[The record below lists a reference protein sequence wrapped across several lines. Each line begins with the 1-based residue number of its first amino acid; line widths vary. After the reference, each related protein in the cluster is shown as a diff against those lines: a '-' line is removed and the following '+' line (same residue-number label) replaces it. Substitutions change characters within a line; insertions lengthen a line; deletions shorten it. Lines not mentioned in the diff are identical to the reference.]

1 MGTQENTGP
10 PDTVQ
15 RIADKSPPPQ
25 FLVDAASSV
34 NAGRIKEAIDILEGG
49 IEQDSCAA
57 YSAIGQVY
65 LSCREYEN
73 ALGWLEKAHQCQ
85 PDSAEI
91 LLQKAQSLT
100 GLKRWSDAIGVFQQV
115 LDKDSLRTDV
125 LFLLGKALKETGQLE
140 KAEECFKQVLK
151 EKATASVLFEL
162 ESVARKKGCLS
173 QAVQYRK
180 QVLQLNPNNPEFLRY
195 AAEIMVSVERK
206 QLGINLLRM
215 AAKRAP
221 KRADIGSSLL
231 HVLHFS
237 PNLDGEMLF
246 QEHKQWGR
254 TYAPMDLARRCHD
267 NDPDPDRRLRIGYIS
282 PNFYRHSVAFFFES
296 LLDAHNRNEVE
307 VYGYGDIRFAD
318 EVTERLK
325 PKFCCYRDIRQMS
338 KKAIVDLIEQDNVDI
353 LVDLAGHTKYN
364 KLTVLAHKPAP
375 VQVTYLGYPNTTGME
390 QIDYRFTDDL
400 ADTADSQKYYTEELV
415 FLPEGFLCYRPADFA
430 PPVTPLP
437 AMQKGYIT
445 FGCFNCNP
453 KINPYV
459 ISMWAQI
466 LNNNKD
472 SRFIL
477 KFDGAAD
484 AKIQH
489 LYTRHFARFGIP
501 SFRLDFYGL
510 KSPAQHLALYGR
522 MDIALDTYPY
532 NGTTTTFEAL
542 WMGVPVVSLAG
553 SCHASR
559 VGLSILSRLGLGF
572 LAASS
577 PAEYVAKALALAEKT
592 DQLAKIR
599 DSMRARMAASSLC
612 NAKQFAENI
621 EAAYRRMWQKWC
633 RDHGGDD

>member
-1 MGTQENTGP
+1 MDTHKNTGP
-10 PDTVQ
+10 ADTS
-15 RIADKSPPPQ
+15 RGSANKDAAPQ
-25 FLVDAASSV
+25 FLIDAASAV
-34 NAGRIKEAIDILEGG
+34 NAGKTKEAIGILEGG

-57 YSAIGQVY
+57 YGAIGQVY

-73 ALGWLEKAHQCQ
+73 ALQWLEKARQCQ
-85 PDSAEI
+85 PDSTEI
-91 LLQKAQSLT
+91 LLHKAQSLT
-100 GLKRWSDAIGVFQQV
+100 GLKRWSDAICVFQQI
-115 LDKDSLRTDV
+115 LDKDSVRTDV

-140 KAEECFKQVLK
+140 KAEECFNKVLK
-151 EKATASVLFEL
+151 KKTTAPVLYEL
-162 ESVARKKGCLS
+162 ESISRKKGCLS

-180 QVLQLNPNNPEFLRY
+180 KVLELNPNNPQFLWY

-215 AAKRAP
+215 AIKRAP
-221 KRADIGSSLL
+221 KRAEIGSSLL
-231 HVLHFS
+231 HVLHFL
-237 PNLDGEMLF
+237 PNLDAEMLF
-246 QEHKQWGR
+246 EEHKRWGR
-254 TYAPMDLARRCHD
+254 NYAPADLAAKCHN
-267 NDPDPDRRLRIGYIS
+267 NDPDPNRQLRVGYVS

-296 LLDAHNRNEVE
+296 LLDAHDRNDVE
-307 VYGYGDIRFAD
+307 VYGYGDIKFPD
-318 EVTERLK
+318 KVTERLK
-325 PKFCCYRDIRQMS
+325 LKFCCYRDIGRMS
-338 KKAIVDLIEQDNVDI
+338 KKAIVDLIEQDKIDI

-400 ADTADSQKYYTEELV
+400 ADSAESQKYYTEKLI
-415 FLPEGFLCYRPADFA
+415 FLPDGFLCYRPADSA

-466 LNNNKD
+466 LKSNKD
-472 SRFIL
+472 SRLIL

-484 AKIQH
+484 AKVQH
-489 LYTRHFARFGIP
+489 LYTRHFARFGV
-501 SFRLDFYGL
+501 SSYRLDFYGL
-510 KSPAQHLALYGR
+510 KSPRQHLALYGQ

-542 WMGVPVVSLAG
+542 WMGVPVISLTG

-559 VGLSILSRLGLGF
+559 MGLSILNRLGLGF
-572 LAASS
+572 LVASG
-577 PAEYVAKALALAEKT
+577 PAEYVAKALTLAGKT

-599 DSMRARMAASSLC
+599 SSMRARMAASSLC
-612 NAKQFAENI
+612 NARQFAESV
-621 EAAYRRMWQKWC
+621 ETAYRRMWQKWC
-633 RDHGGDD
+633 QDRGGHD